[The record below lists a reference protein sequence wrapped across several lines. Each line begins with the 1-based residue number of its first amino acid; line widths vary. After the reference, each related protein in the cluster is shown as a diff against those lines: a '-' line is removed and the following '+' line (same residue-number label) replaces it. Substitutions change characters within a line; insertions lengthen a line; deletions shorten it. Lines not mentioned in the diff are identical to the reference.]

1 MIVSMTGFGREVLEY
16 NNKKI
21 SIDIKSLNSKT
32 SDINTRIPGYY
43 KEKELEIRK
52 LISSNLK
59 RGKIDFCMFVEL
71 NGTDCVS
78 QINEDVLVNY
88 YVQLLHISKTNNIKL
103 GEDLLPSLLK
113 MPDVLKN
120 KSEELADDEWAQV
133 LETIKKALSA
143 LMSYRIEEGKS
154 LEKDIV
160 ININSILTLLKKIKL
175 FEEDRISKIRE
186 KLKQG
191 LSDINNNGNLDA
203 NRYEQEIIYYV
214 EKLDIN
220 EEKVRLK
227 KNCEYFLETIKSD
240 CPVGKKLTFISQEI
254 GREINT
260 LGSKANNADM
270 QKLVVM
276 MKDELEKVK
285 EQLLNVL

>member
-1 MIVSMTGFGREVLEY
+1 
-16 NNKKI
+16 
-21 SIDIKSLNSKT
+21 
-32 SDINTRIPGYY
+32 
-43 KEKELEIRK
+43 
-52 LISSNLK
+52 
-59 RGKIDFCMFVEL
+59 
-71 NGTDCVS
+71 
-78 QINEDVLVNY
+78 
-88 YVQLLHISKTNNIKL
+88 
-103 GEDLLPSLLK
+103 
-113 MPDVLKN
+113 
-120 KSEELADDEWAQV
+120 
-133 LETIKKALSA
+133 
-143 LMSYRIEEGKS
+143 MSYRIEEGKS